1 MKSLLEYTDYRLYL
15 ADFYNFKKHTAA
27 GFSHRLFLHK
37 AGMVGP
43 NFLKNVIDGKKNLS
57 ADSIKKFAKACGLSA
72 KETEYFSCLVQYN
85 QARTLQEKQR
95 HFIALTGFSRRSEAQ
110 KIRADQFEY
119 LSHWYNLAIREYI
132 HAHKFLDDYNSLVK
146 AIVPKITPGQ
156 AKKAVSLL
164 LELELIR
171 LGQDGFYEVTDRII
185 STGSD
190 INTLAAR
197 NLHKSMMEISCR
209 AMDSTPAENQYMRT
223 ITGSFSDEAFGRIK
237 LELDNTRKTILDII
251 SQDGGA
257 AKKVHSMGMQL
268 FPLEQAPKKRG
279 RPS

>member
-27 GFSHRLFLHK
+27 GFSHRLFLQK

-95 HFIALTGFSRRSEAQ
+95 HFIALTVFSRSSEAQ

-164 LELELIR
+164 LRLELIR
-171 LGQDGFYEVTDRII
+171 LGQDGFYQVTDRII

-197 NLHKSMMEISCR
+197 NLHKSMMEISGQV
-209 AMDSTPAENQYMRT
+209 MDSTPAEKQYMRT

-237 LELDNTRKTILDII
+237 LELDNTRKKILDII
-251 SQDGGA
+251 SQDGEA
-257 AKKVHSMGMQL
+257 SKKVHSIGMQL
-268 FPLEQAPKKRG
+268 LPLEQTPKKRG

>member
-1 MKSLLEYTDYRLYL
+1 MS
-15 ADFYNFKKHTAA
+15 
-27 GFSHRLFLHK
+27 
-37 AGMVGP
+37 GP

-72 KETEYFSCLVQYN
+72 KETEYFSFLVQYN

-95 HFIALTGFSRRSEAQ
+95 CFVALSGFSHRSETQ

-132 HAHKFLDDYNSLVK
+132 HSHKFLDDYKALVK
-146 AIVPKITPGQ
+146 AITPRITPRQ
-156 AKKAVSLL
+156 AKNSVKLL
-164 LELELIR
+164 LDLGLIR
-171 LGQDGFYEVTDRII
+171 LGQDGFYEVSDRII

-190 INTLAAR
+190 INSIAAR
-197 NLHKSMMEISCR
+197 NLHKSMMEISSR
-209 AMDSTPAENQYMRT
+209 VMDSTPAEKQYLRT
-223 ITGSFSDEAFGRIK
+223 VTGSFSDEAFGRIK
-237 LELDNTRKTILDII
+237 LELDNTRKRILDII

-257 AKKVHSMGMQL
+257 AKKVHSIGVQL
-268 FPLEQAPKKRG
+268 FPLEQTPKKRG